1 MEGEKSVSAL
11 LYRKR
16 VEAADT
22 KRQVTHKSEEEKP
35 WREKKRA
42 QKYKIKKDAD
52 TAPAGRRT
60 SWQLQ
65 PANAAAEKKKGRSGK
80 KRFA

>member
-1 MEGEKSVSAL
+1 MGGLHTAPLVKKKKKRAAARGVEGEKSVSAL

-35 WREKKRA
+35 WREKK
-42 QKYKIKKDAD
+42 KSTEID
-52 TAPAGRRT
+52 
-60 SWQLQ
+60 
-65 PANAAAEKKKGRSGK
+65 
-80 KRFA
+80 